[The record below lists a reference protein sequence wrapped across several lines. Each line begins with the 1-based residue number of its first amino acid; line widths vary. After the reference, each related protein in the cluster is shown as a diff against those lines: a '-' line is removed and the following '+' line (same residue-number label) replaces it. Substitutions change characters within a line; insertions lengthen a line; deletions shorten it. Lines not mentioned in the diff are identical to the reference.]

1 MKSIRMIKIIQMK
14 SIEMNQNYTDKLQC
28 IQMKKGKLIKS
39 IRIENNIERKRA
51 LKCLFNKTKWKMH
64 PTK

>member
-1 MKSIRMIKIIQMK
+1 MKSIRMIKIIQ
-14 SIEMNQNYTDKLQC
+14 INQNYTDKLQC